1 MVLFSPDRS
10 MILSK
15 RRMLSRAW
23 VTVFWLSHAVVFWV
37 FFYCKAALH
46 VFNHS
51 GVREEVEMAWSTG
64 GPFTF
69 ILTSPVWPYRS
80 VLQPCEWLGLSLVWQ
95 GWNHDTAGGGDS
107 SACIL
112 HSIMSQWQN
121 WAGFPLSQ
129 PCHSV
134 PPGALKLSTE
144 GLPTVVA
151 WFHSLFLPPQYFLMC
166 GSCSWQWYSVI

>member
-1 MVLFSPDRS
+1 MIIVVLFSPDRS

-37 FFYCKAALH
+37 FFYRKAALH

-80 VLQPCEWLGLSLVWQ
+80 VPQPCEWLGLSLVWQ
-95 GWNHDTAGGGDS
+95 GWNHETQLEEETAVPASCTALCLSGRTELAFLWVS
-107 SACIL
+107 RVTLSPRE
-112 HSIMSQWQN
+112 HWS
-121 WAGFPLSQ
+121 WALKVSPLS
-129 PCHSV
+129 
-134 PPGALKLSTE
+134 
-144 GLPTVVA
+144 
-151 WFHSLFLPPQYFLMC
+151 
-166 GSCSWQWYSVI
+166 